1 MRKLGMLSIVFTLV
15 FSMVGAATAASY
27 FFSDTIDNWGGDDV
41 WGRVK
46 IPQYPGTYD
55 YQHDLN
61 DDVDFAQGDLVTSA
75 YLALDFD
82 WDYSDSLGFKSTH
95 YGYTIAWDNTEFSFV
110 QFDDS
115 GWQFVDEVDNS
126 VEFLTLAIDWL
137 NDDGFLDVSLTV
149 LNFMGNATAWLDR
162 STLFGI
168 AQTGSPAPVPEPST
182 IILVG
187 MGIAGI
193 AVPNR
198 KRLFKKK

>member
-1 MRKLGMLSIVFTLV
+1 MLSIVFTLV